1 MLSNRV
7 REYIAEHSFCSEY
20 LFKDWAAFLEI
31 LYSEGGRVSAI
42 LWWDHCKKNMQNMS
56 VGGGGYSDPDNAD
69 YMYAETQF
77 YEDGF
82 ETKTLDEIKDYI
94 DAMRKSGLI
103 LGDKYYSFDLVPS
116 FYFEEGL
123 EIWL

>member
-7 REYIAEHSFCSEY
+7 KEYIAEHSFCSEY
-20 LFKDWAAFLEI
+20 LFKDWVTFLEV

-56 VGGGGYSDPDNAD
+56 VGGGGYSDPDDTD
-69 YMYAETQF
+69 YMYAETPF

-82 ETKTLDEIKDYI
+82 ETKTLDEIKDHIY
-94 DAMRKSGLI
+94 ATRKSGLI
-103 LGDKYYSFDLVPS
+103 LGDKYFSFDLVPS
-116 FYFEEGL
+116 FYFEER
-123 EIWL
+123 